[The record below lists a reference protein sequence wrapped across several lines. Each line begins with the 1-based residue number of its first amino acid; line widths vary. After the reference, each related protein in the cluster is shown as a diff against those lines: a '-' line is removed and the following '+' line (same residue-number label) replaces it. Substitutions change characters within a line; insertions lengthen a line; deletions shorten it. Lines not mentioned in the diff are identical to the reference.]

1 MGVSLSGLSV
11 RDARRAVA
19 AHLRKAGV
27 EDGLGD
33 ARLLLEEATGLSR
46 SNIIAEPDR
55 LLTDEQAHK
64 LEALADRR
72 AAREPVSHILGRKG
86 FWTLELETSA
96 DTLTPRPETE
106 HVVEAALSLLAP
118 DASARILDLGAG
130 TGAILLSV
138 LSERANAWGVGVDR
152 SPAAALTAQRNAA
165 RLGLSAR
172 AFMMVGDWE
181 AALTGPFDLI
191 VSNPPYIRSSLI
203 DHLEPEVRAEPRLAL
218 DGGADGLCAYRR
230 IIAGCA
236 RVLAP
241 GGGLALEAGFDQASE
256 VLTLLSE
263 TGLYSDIETVFDLA
277 GHGRVVR
284 ARRV

>member
-11 RDARRAVA
+11 REARMAVA
-19 AHLRKAGV
+19 AHLRKLGV

-33 ARLLLEEATGLSR
+33 ARLLLEEATQLSR
-46 SNIIAEPDR
+46 SDIIAEPDR
-55 LLTDEQAHK
+55 LLTDEQALA
-64 LEALADRR
+64 LERLTDRR

-86 FWTLELETSA
+86 FWTLEFETCA
-96 DTLTPRPETE
+96 DVLTPRPETE
-106 HVVEAALSLLAP
+106 HVVEAALKLIAP
-118 DASARILDLGAG
+118 EASARILDLGVG
-130 TGAILLSV
+130 SGAILLSV
-138 LSERANAWGVGVDR
+138 LSERPNAWGVGLDR
-152 SPAAALTAQRNAA
+152 SVAAARVAQRNAE
-165 RLGLSAR
+165 RLGLSGR
-172 AFMMVGDWE
+172 ASIMVGDWD

-191 VSNPPYIRSSLI
+191 MSNPPYIRSSII

-230 IIAGCA
+230 IVESCA
-236 RVLAP
+236 RLLAP

-263 TGLYSDIETVFDLA
+263 TGLYSEFETIFDLA
-277 GHGRVVR
+277 GHARIVS